1 MQLKKLIEN
10 PSFLDYSL
18 SNLKS
23 PEDADERYSHTYS
36 GSPIKADKYYDSLG
50 KLVDKHPLAS
60 GRVRRG

>member
-36 GSPIKADKYYDSLG
+36 GSPIKQINTTI
-50 KLVDKHPLAS
+50 VWENW
-60 GRVRRG
+60 